1 MERTAVL
8 SWNRSGSPAEQA
20 VAIAGFLPHGSA
32 IYAFTGRRANS
43 TRISDISVARMG
55 LQEAA
60 STVCPHFV
68 HGPSHRK
75 SKWFSIHHCK
85 WGERSCGGRHA
96 FIAQDFLCFADLVA
110 NITWDSAGD
119 EGNPCV

>member
-8 SWNRSGSPAEQA
+8 SWNRLGSPAEQA
-20 VAIAGFLPHGSA
+20 VAIAGFLPHSSA

-43 TRISDISVARMG
+43 TRISDISVAQMG

-75 SKWFSIHHCK
+75 SKCSAYTTAS
-85 WGERSCGGRHA
+85 GEKGAVVGDMHSSPKI
-96 FIAQDFLCFADLVA
+96 FFALQ
-110 NITWDSAGD
+110 I
-119 EGNPCV
+119 